1 MGGVSVDDDVVDHWR
16 VTSFISCRSGGPV
29 FTEVCFHISRIFRVN
44 IVVTVVN
51 LVISGSCAVAK
62 TLNMRELTRL
72 TLINVQT
79 KRWDFFP

>member
-1 MGGVSVDDDVVDHWR
+1 M
-16 VTSFISCRSGGPV
+16 

-62 TLNMRELTRL
+62 TLNMCELTRL
-72 TLINVQT
+72 TLVNVQT
-79 KRWDFFP
+79 VLGYSKLTW

>member
-1 MGGVSVDDDVVDHWR
+1 M
-16 VTSFISCRSGGPV
+16 

-51 LVISGSCAVAK
+51 FVISGSCAVTK

-72 TLINVQT
+72 TLVNVQT
-79 KRWDFFP
+79 VLGYSKLTW